1 MDNEIWQQLLSLEN
15 RDITQKWFKQI
26 HGRNLNLRRS
36 TEINAASKQARE
48 YFRNASNASNSVR
61 PLLTFYG
68 VASLSRALLL
78 LLRCNGGEE
87 TLKAGHGLM
96 TVDWAKTLSGDLTK
110 GITSLGELKISTCSG
125 LFSDFL
131 SETENR
137 ISIHINSSGVDWKL
151 NYDVPQLNKQITL
164 FELFERIPDL
174 EKDYLN
180 IGKEIKYAAVSEM
193 TYRSEK
199 GFEARVNAKQFEGF
213 KNIYEN
219 LGYEVTKND
228 SLYTVKCNK
237 EIFAKNLPLLLHKY
251 IHKTFGSI
259 PDLYI
264 VEPFQNTEN
273 YSQLSVTY
281 IIAFFLG
288 MLVRYYPTHW
298 ISLVQGERG
307 DCFWPLL
314 NRAQHFVETSFPE
327 LVIELIADI
336 LKEKSDIKI

>member
-1 MDNEIWQQLLSLEN
+1 MNNEIWQQLLSLEN
-15 RDITQKWFKQI
+15 RDITQKWFNQI
-26 HGRNLNLRRS
+26 HGRELNLRRS

-48 YFRNASNASNSVR
+48 YFRNASNASNTVR

-96 TVDWAKTLSGDLTK
+96 TVDWANTLSGDLTK
-110 GITSLGELKISTCSG
+110 GISSLGDLKVATCSG

-131 SETENR
+131 NETENR
-137 ISIHINSSGVDWKL
+137 ISIHIDSSNVDWKL
-151 NYDVPQLNKQITL
+151 KYEIPELNKQITL

-180 IGKEIKYAAVSEM
+180 IEKDIKYAAVSEM
-193 TYRSEK
+193 TYSSEN
-199 GFEARVNAKQFEGF
+199 GFNARVNGQQFEGF
-213 KNIYEN
+213 KNIYEK
-219 LGYEVTKND
+219 LGYEIIKNNK
-228 SLYTVKCNK
+228 LYTIKCNA
-237 EIFAKNLPLLLHKY
+237 EIFSKNLPLFLHKY

-281 IIAFFLG
+281 IIAYFLG

-298 ISLVQGERG
+298 TSLVQGEKG

-336 LKEKSDIKI
+336 LKEKSVNKI